1 MKFTV
6 TPNKFCKKSKMKEG
20 KVSKGNY
27 QGSQSLKINLDKSQ
41 IQNKI

>member
-1 MKFTV
+1 
-6 TPNKFCKKSKMKEG
+6 MKEG

-41 IQNKI
+41 IQNKIQIINKCQMSYIQITS